1 MSVEFV
7 KCPTCGDEV
16 ATRYRPITCYKCGVI
31 APHLIPPLPPPDPA
45 EIAAISSHIILTT
58 VSLLFCFLP
67 ALGGVIYSLLVIGD
81 KKRGDFLA
89 AEKHS
94 RFAKQCAIAAY
105 VLGILAFLIKLNNSM
120 R

>member
-1 MSVEFV
+1 MEYVQ
-7 KCPTCGDEV
+7 CPTCGDQIS
-16 ATRYRPITCYKCGVI
+16 TRYRPVTCYRCGVI
-31 APHLIPPLPPPDPA
+31 DPSLIPPLPPPDPDV
-45 EIAAISSHIILTT
+45 IAAISSHIILTT
-58 VSLLFCFLP
+58 VSLLFCFFP

-94 RFAKQCAIAAY
+94 RFAKQCAIVAY